1 MSAESK
7 LYERLGVVS
16 YILPV
21 SLATD
26 GASATSVPTNS
37 TDMRV
42 SDKALAIVSV
52 GEGYDATIT
61 AVVEY
66 GSAAYNAS
74 GVATNFAW
82 TASNSAASNSG
93 GSSTVF
99 GIEID
104 SSALPSTHPYIRLI
118 VTGDVADDETIPVS
132 AVILT
137 SENRYN
143 DADTELNTVV
153 EVE

>member
-7 LYERLGVVS
+7 LYERLGVAG

-21 SLATD
+21 ALSSA
-26 GASATSVPTNS
+26 GASGTSVPTNS

-42 SDKALAIVSV
+42 SDKALAIVEV
-52 GEGYDATIT
+52 GTGYDATVT

-66 GSAAYNAS
+66 GSAAYNSAGS
-74 GVATNFAW
+74 ATNFAW
-82 TASNSAASNSG
+82 TASNSAASSSG
-93 GSSTVF
+93 GSSSIF

-104 SSALPSTHPYIRLI
+104 SSALPHTHPYIRLI
-118 VTGDVADDETIPVS
+118 VTADVTGDDTIPIS

-143 DADTELNTVV
+143 DADTELDSVV